1 MRPIFPRQL
10 KGVRAW
16 AMALTSVIAV
26 VVTMVAFSEARHH
39 DETAMVGLASP
50 IPESD
55 LKVLEAAAEA
65 GDPAAQSRLAH
76 EISRYQGIGIRAFQ
90 LVRRAADQQHPYS
103 EYEMG
108 VMLMGEIPVW
118 ERDRSEIAKLGT
130 RVPNDVTWTKGPGGE
145 GVRLAIDHSKAVQW
159 FEKSAAQGVYLAW
172 RELAAV
178 YKDGRGVEPN
188 LIQSAIWVRKLADA
202 GDPHYMLDF
211 ARRLE
216 DGDGVEPDSIQ
227 AFAWSLLVIE
237 STYPAKSAIG
247 SEARAIGKRLETK
260 LTTADILAARSHAK
274 ELAKRTSVC
283 VGGLEN
289 CR

>member
-1 MRPIFPRQL
+1 
-10 KGVRAW
+10 
-16 AMALTSVIAV
+16 MALASVIAV

-39 DETAMVGLASP
+39 DQTAIVGLTSP
-50 IPESD
+50 IPESE

-65 GDPAAQSRLAH
+65 GNPEAQSQLAH
-76 EISRYQGIGIRAFQ
+76 EISRFQGPGIRAFQ
-90 LVRRAADQQHPYS
+90 LIQWAADQQHPYS

-108 VMLMGEIPVW
+108 VMLAGARLVW
-118 ERDRSEIAKLGT
+118 ERNSSEIAKFG
-130 RVPNDVTWTKGPGGE
+130 VPVPDDVTWIKGPGGE
-145 GVRLAIDHSKAVQW
+145 GVRLAIDHSKAVKW
-159 FEKSAAQGVYLAW
+159 FEKAAAHGVYLAW
-172 RELAAV
+172 RELASV

-188 LIQSAIWVRKLADA
+188 PIQSTIWVRKLADA
-202 GDPHYMLDF
+202 GDPGYMLDY

-216 DGDGVEPDSIQ
+216 DGEGVEPDSIQ

-247 SEARAIGKRLETK
+247 SEARAIGKRLESK
-260 LTTADILAARSHAK
+260 LTTDEVLAARSHAK

-283 VGGLEN
+283 VGGLER